1 MSSILYYSNFCD
13 HSKKLL
19 QTLSK
24 TQVSKDI
31 HFICIDNRT
40 KDNTG
45 KMFIV
50 LENGQ
55 KIPMPENVTKVPAL
69 LLLNNG
75 YKVLYGDQIYQH
87 LKPKQEVVTKQ
98 ATQNNM
104 EPEPLTFSLGRGGN
118 GFGIS
123 SDQYSFL
130 DLDAEQMN
138 TKGDGGLKQMHQ
150 YVRLDHVDQISTPPI
165 EDPGKQGGGR
175 SSGNMTMEQYQQMR
189 DSDIQTTQKR
199 AM

>member
-1 MSSILYYSNFCD
+1 MDRKY
-13 HSKKLL
+13 
-19 QTLSK
+19 
-24 TQVSKDI
+24 
-31 HFICIDNRT
+31 
-40 KDNTG
+40 
-45 KMFIV
+45 
-50 LENGQ
+50 
-55 KIPMPENVTKVPAL
+55 PAL

-75 YKVLYGDQIYQH
+75 YRVLYGDQIYQH

-104 EPEPLTFSLGRGGN
+104 EPEPLTFSLGRGGS

-130 DLDAEQMN
+130 DLDADQMN

-150 YVRLDHVDQISTPPI
+150 SVRLDHVDQISTPPI
-165 EDPGKQGGGR
+165 EDTTKQGGGGGSR
-175 SSGNMTMEQYQQMR
+175 SSGNMTIEQYQQMR
-189 DSDIQTTQKR
+189 DNDIQTTQKR